1 MLRLIDLMFLSFSEA
16 SACIAMLRSSRA
28 LLIPHPRVVF
38 VRVSMG
44 VCSAWAVGGVVV
56 MESML
61 RDLWAGLQDA
71 EPKLC
76 ERQRGP
82 GMPAA

>member
-1 MLRLIDLMFLSFSEA
+1 MLH
-16 SACIAMLRSSRA
+16 SSRA
-28 LLIPHPRVVF
+28 LLIPHPCVVF
-38 VRVSMG
+38 VGVSVG

-56 MESML
+56 MESVL

-71 EPKLC
+71 EPELC
-76 ERQRGP
+76 ERERGP